1 MVGHRFTKAFPD
13 HSALQHTLADGNK
26 RPSTRGHHGVGDRKK
41 KRTEPARGIEPRTPA
56 LRKLCSTPELSRQ
69 DSARSTPTLKHGQET
84 ARRLTTRRLTR
95 VQRRRIVA
103 AIAARIRSGELKTP
117 KAVARVIEAA
127 VRKALT

>member
-1 MVGHRFTKAFPD
+1 
-13 HSALQHTLADGNK
+13 
-26 RPSTRGHHGVGDRKK
+26 
-41 KRTEPARGIEPRTPA
+41 
-56 LRKLCSTPELSRQ
+56 
-69 DSARSTPTLKHGQET
+69 
-84 ARRLTTRRLTR
+84 LTTRRLTR